1 MALLSRKEKIILCI
15 GSCIVLGGLLTVLYS
30 YLSPTG
36 FAARKNSE
44 LGQASTHPEASYVT
58 LDGERVDMNDFES
71 PLLIVNFWASWSPFT
86 HADGEVLKAL
96 KEEYGERITIRAVN
110 RKESV
115 DTARAYLNT
124 VGKAPGVEYILDTT
138 DYLYAE
144 GGGYAM
150 PETVVFDRTGNEV
163 ARIRGTLTLPDL
175 RIRIEE
181 LLGEG
186 G

>member
-15 GSCIVLGGLLTVLYS
+15 GSCIVLGGLL
-30 YLSPTG
+30 
-36 FAARKNSE
+36 
-44 LGQASTHPEASYVT
+44 
-58 LDGERVDMNDFES
+58 
-71 PLLIVNFWASWSPFT
+71 
-86 HADGEVLKAL
+86 
-96 KEEYGERITIRAVN
+96 
-110 RKESV
+110 
-115 DTARAYLNT
+115 TARAYLNT